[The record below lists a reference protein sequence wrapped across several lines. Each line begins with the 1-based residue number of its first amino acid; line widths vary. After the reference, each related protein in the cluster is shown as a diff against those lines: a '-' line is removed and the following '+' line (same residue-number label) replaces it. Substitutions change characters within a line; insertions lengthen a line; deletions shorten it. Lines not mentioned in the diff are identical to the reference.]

1 MQIVL
6 IPCSWNNKDL
16 GIQDKKMSVYGQ
28 IIVREIQKY
37 KSLLKQV
44 NMYVDPKDTLKYI
57 TRHIRW

>member
-16 GIQDKKMSVYGQ
+16 GIQDKKMSMYGQ

-37 KSLLKQV
+37 KTLLKQV
-44 NMYVDPKDTLKYI
+44 IMYVDPKDTLKYT